1 MSDTGCLYAAADVG
15 AGAGAAVGLFDS
27 GGRLLSETLVPLS
40 RYGGSAGGLAEALGE
55 ATSGLLDERVA
66 GGGSLCAMGIACPG
80 LFRSDGSALAVANL
94 PFLKDVNLPE
104 LVGARLGVPAAI
116 VNDADAGALAEW
128 SLARAELLYWVFGG
142 GWGGA
147 WVSADGRILHPSVDW
162 DGEDASLH
170 YTNEP
175 GYSVPI
181 EKSLLG
187 ELFAAGTSGSAQ
199 AALTGAAG
207 TSGSAQAALTGAA
220 EGASFER
227 FEALC
232 LDELKKELESEG
244 GELTGPSGR
253 TDCVRAELVLSG
265 PGRWRI
271 FRVFAERDRSF
282 ESQLDADDV
291 RKLGDSAT
299 AGEVISRLGELG
311 ADAAL
316 RTDRL
321 FGRALAEAASIVVS
335 TAERD
340 GCRPG
345 VPIYVAGG
353 PSRALG
359 LFGPAAREAMRAKGI
374 GSELRLSRLEEDGR
388 NANLVGAAV
397 LAAVLAEDRQRA
409 SG

>member
-15 AGAGAAVGLFDS
+15 AGAGAAVGLFDA
-27 GGRLLSETLVPLS
+27 GGRVLSETLVPLS
-40 RYGGSAGGLAEALGE
+40 RYGGSATSLADALAEA
-55 ATSGLLDERVA
+55 TTGLLDERDA
-66 GGGSLCAMGIACPG
+66 GGGALCSMGIACPG

-94 PFLKDVNLPE
+94 PFLTDANLPE
-104 LVGARLGVPAAI
+104 LVSARLGVPAAI

-128 SLARAELLYWVFGG
+128 SLARSELLYWVFGG

-147 WVSADGRILHPSVDW
+147 WVSADGRILRPSVDW
-162 DGEDASLH
+162 DGEDGSLH

-175 GYSVPI
+175 GYSVPLA
-181 EKSLLG
+181 KSLLG
-187 ELFAAGTSGSAQ
+187 ELF
-199 AALTGAAG
+199 
-207 TSGSAQAALTGAA
+207 AA

-232 LDELKKELESEG
+232 IKDLKKELKKELEPEG
-244 GELTGPSGR
+244 GVLTGPSGR
-253 TDCVRAELVLSG
+253 IDCVRAELVLSG
-265 PGRWRI
+265 PGRWRV
-271 FRVFAERDRSF
+271 FRVFAERDRAF
-282 ESQLDADDV
+282 ESQLDTDDV

-311 ADAAL
+311 ADAAA

-321 FGRALAEAASIVVS
+321 FGRALAEAASIVIGQ
-335 TAERD
+335 AERD
-340 GCRPG
+340 GARAG
-345 VPIYVAGG
+345 VPVYVAGG

-374 GSELRLSRLEEDGR
+374 GSKLRLSRLEEDGR

-397 LAAVLAEDRQRA
+397 LASDLDEDGRRK

>member
-15 AGAGAAVGLFDS
+15 AGAGAAVGLFDA

-40 RYGGSAGGLAEALGE
+40 GYGGSSASLAEALGE
-55 ATSGLLDERVA
+55 ATTGLLDERDA
-66 GGGSLCAMGIACPG
+66 DGGALCAVGIACPG

-94 PFLKDVNLPE
+94 PFLKNANLPE
-104 LVGARLGVPAAI
+104 LVSARLGVPAAI

-128 SLARAELLYWVFGG
+128 SLARSELLYWVFGG

-147 WVSADGRILHPSVDW
+147 WVSAEGCILHPSVDW

-175 GYSVPI
+175 GYSVPL

-187 ELFAAGTSGSAQ
+187 ELFVG
-199 AALTGAAG
+199 
-207 TSGSAQAALTGAA
+207 

-232 LDELKKELESEG
+232 VEELKPEG
-244 GELTGPSGR
+244 GALTGPSGQADR
-253 TDCVRAELVLSG
+253 VRAEFVLSG

-271 FRVFAERDRSF
+271 FRVFAEGDRGF
-282 ESQLDADDV
+282 QAQLSTEEL
-291 RKLGDSAT
+291 RMLGDSAT

-311 ADAAL
+311 ADVAA

-321 FGRALAEAASIVVS
+321 FGRALAEAAAIVVER
-335 TAERD
+335 AEQD
-340 GCRPG
+340 GCGPG

-353 PSRALG
+353 PSRALE

-374 GSELRLSRLEEDGR
+374 GNELRLSRLEEEGR

-397 LAAVLAEDRQRA
+397 LAAGIDEDGRRK

>member
-1 MSDTGCLYAAADVG
+1 MSDTDCLYAAADVG
-15 AGAGAAVGLFDS
+15 AGAGAAVGLFDD
-27 GGRLLSETLVPLS
+27 GGCLLSETLVTLS
-40 RYGGSAGGLAEALGE
+40 CYGGSAEGLAEALGE
-55 ATSGLLDERVA
+55 AATGLLEERDA
-66 GGGSLCAMGIACPG
+66 GGGRLSAVGIACPG

-94 PFLKDVNLPE
+94 PFLKDANLPE
-104 LVGARLGVPAAI
+104 LVSARLGVPAAI

-162 DGEDASLH
+162 DGEDGSLH

-175 GYSVPI
+175 GYSVPL

-187 ELFAAGTSGSAQ
+187 ELFAAEA
-199 AALTGAAG
+199 
-207 TSGSAQAALTGAA
+207 
-220 EGASFER
+220 ASFEC

-232 LDELKKELESEG
+232 VKDLKKELKKELEPEG
-244 GELTGPSGR
+244 GALTGPSGR

-271 FRVFAERDRSF
+271 FRVFAECDQSF
-282 ESQLDADDV
+282 ESQLDANDV
-291 RKLGDSAT
+291 RKLDDSAT

-311 ADAAL
+311 AAAAA

-321 FGRALAEAASIVVS
+321 FGRALAAAASIIVS

-340 GCRPG
+340 GACAG

-359 LFGPAAREAMRAKGI
+359 LFGPAAREAMQAKGI
-374 GSELRLSRLEEDGR
+374 RSELRLSRLEEDGR

-397 LAAVLAEDRQRA
+397 LAAKLDEESQRPRA
-409 SG
+409 

>member
-253 TDCVRAELVLSG
+253 TDCVRAELVPRARASRVVPRGHETARKGVLRLEIVVDSGNLHPARARELAHRHASG
-265 PGRWRI
+265 PVGRHEPEGHVQD
-271 FRVFAERDRSF
+271 VFSLVRS
-282 ESQLDADDV
+282 
-291 RKLGDSAT
+291 
-299 AGEVISRLGELG
+299 
-311 ADAAL
+311 
-316 RTDRL
+316 
-321 FGRALAEAASIVVS
+321 
-335 TAERD
+335 
-340 GCRPG
+340 
-345 VPIYVAGG
+345 
-353 PSRALG
+353 
-359 LFGPAAREAMRAKGI
+359 GI
-374 GSELRLSRLEEDGR
+374 GGCHRYP
-388 NANLVGAAV
+388 
-397 LAAVLAEDRQRA
+397 DR
-409 SG
+409 